1 MVSEHVEGDQVE
13 HERYGLGTVE
23 ARAETAT
30 GYALDLD
37 PASGADRQTRTEVI
51 KLITCEGGCMAR
63 RQNTTTD
70 ETERRTSAELVD
82 DADDPAEWYVLPPT
96 VDADDEVPEA
106 ILAAVEAA
114 AEENPNAAS
123 DLTLS
128 SAAGDGHAVA
138 VLSARYEEQPVSADD
153 GTLKG
158 WRPPYQAR
166 EDFDATLTDE
176 LGDDYHAEHKNGHAT
191 TFYAEVSR

>member
-1 MVSEHVEGDQVE
+1 MSELVEGDRVE

-30 GYALDLD
+30 GYA
-37 PASGADRQTRTEVI
+37 
-51 KLITCEGGCMAR
+51 AR
-63 RQNTTTD
+63 SPPRVRVRWD
-70 ETERRTSAELVD
+70 E
-82 DADDPAEWYVLPPT
+82 P
-96 VDADDEVPEA
+96 
-106 ILAAVEAA
+106 
-114 AEENPNAAS
+114 
-123 DLTLS
+123 
-128 SAAGDGHAVA
+128 DG
-138 VLSARYEEQPVSADD
+138 ADD